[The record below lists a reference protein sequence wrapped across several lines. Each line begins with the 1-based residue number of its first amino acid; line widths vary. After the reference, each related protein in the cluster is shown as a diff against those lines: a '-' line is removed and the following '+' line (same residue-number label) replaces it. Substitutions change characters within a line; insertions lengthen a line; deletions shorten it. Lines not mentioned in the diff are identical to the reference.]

1 MRKKKW
7 CKPRIPPDSSITIT
21 FIVHYRG
28 CCPSAHNCQNCYTTE
43 SRILTISLSHNLT
56 ISHLT
61 ISRTTELPPN
71 WHKKGKGEGG
81 GSRSS
86 GTSDQPQRVWKDPGV
101 PIWEGDN
108 IRAATQFENAPHFRG
123 GEGYFKRFCGFMKA
137 WWAIEEGFW

>member
-81 GSRSS
+81 GAGPLGLLISHRESEKTQ
-86 GTSDQPQRVWKDPGV
+86 GF
-101 PIWEGDN
+101 
-108 IRAATQFENAPHFRG
+108 QFERATISEQLPNLKTPHTLG
-123 GEGYFKRFCGFMKA
+123 GAGDILKGQQKTHCALKN
-137 WWAIEEGFW
+137 

>member
-56 ISHLT
+56 ISHFT
-61 ISRTTELPPN
+61 ISLTTELPPN
-71 WHKKGKGEGG
+71 WHRERGG
-81 GSRSS
+81 GPLGLLFSHRGSKKTQ
-86 GTSDQPQRVWKDPGV
+86 GF
-101 PIWEGDN
+101 
-108 IRAATQFENAPHFRG
+108 QFERATISEQLPNLKTPHALVLRG
-123 GEGYFKRFCGFMKA
+123 GGYSKGT
-137 WWAIEEGFW
+137 IENTVP